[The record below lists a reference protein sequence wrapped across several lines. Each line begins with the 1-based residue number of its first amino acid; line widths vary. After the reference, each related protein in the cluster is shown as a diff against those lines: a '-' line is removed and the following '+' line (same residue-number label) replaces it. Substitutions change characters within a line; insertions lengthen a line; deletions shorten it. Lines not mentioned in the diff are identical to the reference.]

1 MKNLSFNQYIINN
14 KIDSVLT
21 KKKKIRML
29 REMIR
34 KAFEKEEVSSNVF
47 NQIVDYLDIYENNCR
62 LLLGKKDNNYDEP
75 INFAEDLNLKD

>member
-47 NQIVDYLDIYENNCR
+47 N
-62 LLLGKKDNNYDEP
+62 
-75 INFAEDLNLKD
+75 